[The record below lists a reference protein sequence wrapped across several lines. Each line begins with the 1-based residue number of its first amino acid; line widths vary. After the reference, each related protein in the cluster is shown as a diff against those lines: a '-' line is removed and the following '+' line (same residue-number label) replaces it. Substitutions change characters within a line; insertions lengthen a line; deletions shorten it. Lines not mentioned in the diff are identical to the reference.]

1 MFQQLI
7 EGLKAIIIVIGLF
20 LGGIIVPAVA
30 HAQEINPT
38 PGTYSY
44 GSTSEFSPYA
54 TLSQG
59 SNSGGGSLAPTGQNM
74 LAGVVIVV
82 ILLLAASAL
91 TYYLLKSKK
100 ARQLNQQ

>member
-7 EGLKAIIIVIGLF
+7 ERLKAIIIVIGLF

-59 SNSGGGSLAPTGQNM
+59 SNSGGSLAPTGQNM
-74 LAGVVIVV
+74 LVGIVIVV
-82 ILLLAASAL
+82 ILLLTASAL